1 MANQNI
7 ENKLKL
13 LPDCPGC
20 YLMKD
25 LNGKVIYVGK
35 SKNLKNRVRS
45 YFKSKQVGRR
55 AELVRD
61 INDFEIIVVSS
72 DKEAFLLEI
81 TLIKKYQPYYN
92 VQLKN
97 GGGYPFIEITNEKDP
112 EVKLTS
118 IIKKDKG
125 YYFGPYPNV
134 YAAQATLKFIQKM
147 WPLRR
152 CSGKLG
158 RPCLYY
164 NMGQCLGSCFKEVSS
179 DKYDHQIKQI
189 KCFLNGDITKAKT
202 ELIKKMQIASDNLEF
217 ERAGEYRDQLS
228 YIEQTVEKQ
237 K

>member
-81 TLIKKYQPYYN
+81 TLIKN
-92 VQLKN
+92 IN
-97 GGGYPFIEITNEKDP
+97 HTIMCN
-112 EVKLTS
+112 
-118 IIKKDKG
+118 
-125 YYFGPYPNV
+125 
-134 YAAQATLKFIQKM
+134 
-147 WPLRR
+147 
-152 CSGKLG
+152 
-158 RPCLYY
+158 
-164 NMGQCLGSCFKEVSS
+164 
-179 DKYDHQIKQI
+179 
-189 KCFLNGDITKAKT
+189 
-202 ELIKKMQIASDNLEF
+202 
-217 ERAGEYRDQLS
+217 
-228 YIEQTVEKQ
+228 
-237 K
+237 

>member
-97 GGGYPFIEITNEKDP
+97 GGGYPFIEITNERDP

-118 IIKKDKG
+118 IIKKIRDIIL
-125 YYFGPYPNV
+125 
-134 YAAQATLKFIQKM
+134 AHILMSMQLKQ
-147 WPLRR
+147 
-152 CSGKLG
+152 
-158 RPCLYY
+158 
-164 NMGQCLGSCFKEVSS
+164 
-179 DKYDHQIKQI
+179 H
-189 KCFLNGDITKAKT
+189 
-202 ELIKKMQIASDNLEF
+202 
-217 ERAGEYRDQLS
+217 
-228 YIEQTVEKQ
+228 
-237 K
+237 